1 MKGLPK
7 SQVIVHVAGGEHET
21 EIQRQSRKFAAK
33 QLLLV
38 EAVDVDAGVPAY
50 LPPVYIENTGADAVS
65 LTRKHHL
72 ADRLV
77 FRELERESFS
87 SVRARSPSF
96 EKEEAYKEAR
106 FYQERGAEAEL
117 RLKQRFVKQHSP
129 FQLLSPRAF
138 FTTRLFNIRNRKL
151 PREAF
156 VTIELPTGEGA
167 PNGSYH
173 GPELRQSD
181 GLVFLSQV
189 NMLRDVEVGTVVSF
203 SPEAM
208 CRALWSRYDGKCRVQ
223 LLEHL
228 FRLQHGSL
236 RFRGVSVQLCLR
248 LEYPKKGFW
257 KVSLD
262 KDIVK
267 LFSYW
272 TEVWMS
278 LPLRLTLRDGLA
290 SWLYGYV
297 ESQTKL
303 IPTPVE
309 VLLKSSGSDAS
320 GRAFVTSLRAAL
332 SELAAAH
339 VVDDLWSITNG
350 VLRWMKGRRRPAVSP
365 LLPSHSGTSAVQSD
379 VL

>member
-7 SQVIVHVAGGEHET
+7 TQFTVQAACGQHET
-21 EIQRQSRKFAAK
+21 EIQRRSRKIAAK

-38 EAVDVDAGVPAY
+38 EAFDVDAGVPAF
-50 LPPVYIENTGADAVS
+50 LPPVYIEDTGADAIS
-65 LTRKHHL
+65 LTRKHQL

-77 FRELERESFS
+77 FKELERESFS
-87 SVRARSPSF
+87 SARSRSPSVC
-96 EKEEAYKEAR
+96 KEEAYNEAK

-117 RLKQRFVKQHSP
+117 RLTQRFVKQHSP
-129 FQLLSPRAF
+129 FQFLSPRAF

-151 PREAF
+151 PRVAF
-156 VTIELPTGEGA
+156 VTVELPTGEGA
-167 PNGSYH
+167 LNGSYH

-181 GLVFLSQV
+181 GLVFLSLV

-203 SPEAM
+203 SPEGM

-223 LLEHL
+223 LLDHL

-236 RFRGVSVQLCLR
+236 RFRGISVQLCLR
-248 LEYPKKGFW
+248 LEYPERGLW

-267 LFSYW
+267 LFSHW

-290 SWLYGYV
+290 SWLYGYI

-309 VLLKSSGSDAS
+309 ALLKSSGSNAS
-320 GRAFVTSLRAAL
+320 SRAFVTSLRAAL

-339 VVDDLWSITNG
+339 VVDDKWSITNG
-350 VLRWMKGRRRPAVSP
+350 VLRWMKGRRRLAASLP
-365 LLPSHSGTSAVQSD
+365 LSSHSATMAMQSD